1 MSGRLDLTISMTRNL
16 TLKTK
21 IESSRRIEESSINFY
36 IDKDELTN
44 GGEREVTQNDRK
56 SDRGNSR
63 RHHLHLGWRHLREN
77 MRVYMVNRLQR
88 FFPEL
93 FEDIKMYVKIAATG
107 AALMTFFL
115 AWESIAWFWPGL
127 IGDWGWVMWF
137 MLPFMMI
144 SAFLT
149 LCYLTRLW
157 RKLRGTVE
165 GDDLDP
171 QTKTESA
178 LDKTIT

>member
-1 MSGRLDLTISMTRNL
+1 
-16 TLKTK
+16 
-21 IESSRRIEESSINFY
+21 
-36 IDKDELTN
+36 
-44 GGEREVTQNDRK
+44 VTQNDRRR
-56 SDRGNSR
+56 DCEDSR
-63 RHHLHLGWRHLREN
+63 HRRLYFCWRHLREN
-77 MRVYMVNRLQR
+77 TRVYVVDRLQR

-144 SAFLT
+144 GAFLG

-157 RKLRGTVE
+157 RRLTGTVE

-171 QTKTESA
+171 QIRTESA
-178 LDKTIT
+178 LDKTISN